1 MIKRVILGAIFG
13 VLFLACC
20 VAQLTGMTDGQPTL
34 IQLLVQLLSIALA
47 AFAISCFL
55 PRKNKA
61 EKSKRSYAR
70 LTKRNIL
77 TAILVIIFAAVTV
90 VFGMVYLQN
99 RRYYLI
105 SVLIIF
111 EVMLA
116 FFAMF
121 EGRKPEARELVTVSV
136 LCALAV
142 AGRAAFYMLPQF
154 KATLAVVIIA
164 GVCFGGE
171 TGFLVGAAAAFV
183 SNFFFGQGAWTP
195 WQMFASGLVGL
206 ISGLVFANGK
216 IPATRVVLSVFGAVM
231 AVVVH
236 GIILNASSVF
246 LWQPEPT
253 FEMLIASCISGIP
266 FDLIYGASTA
276 MFLWFIS
283 EPMIEKLERLKTKY
297 EILSRR

>member
-1 MIKRVILGAIFG
+1 MTKRIILGAVFAL
-13 VLFLACC
+13 LFLACC
-20 VAQLTGMTDGQPTL
+20 IAQLTGMTDGQS
-34 IQLLVQLLSIALA
+34 IYVQLFVQLLSIALA
-47 AFAISCFL
+47 AFALTCFL
-55 PRKNKA
+55 SR
-61 EKSKRSYAR
+61 KSKEPNRR
-70 LTKRNIL
+70 TVGLTKRNIL
-77 TAILVIIFAAVTV
+77 TAILVIALAAVTV
-90 VFGMVYLQN
+90 VFGMVFLQS

-105 SVLIIF
+105 SFLIIV
-111 EVMLA
+111 EVIVA
-116 FFAMF
+116 FFSML

-154 KATLAVVIIA
+154 KATLAIVIIA

-171 TGFLVGAAAAFV
+171 TGFLVGAVSAFV

-195 WQMFASGLVGL
+195 WQMFASGVVGL
-206 ISGLVFANGK
+206 VSGLIFANDK
-216 IPATRVVLSVFGAVM
+216 IPATRAALSVFGAVM

-236 GIILNASSVF
+236 GIILNASSLF
-246 LWQPEPT
+246 LWQPDPT
-253 FEMLIASCISGIP
+253 LEMLIASCISGIP

>member
-1 MIKRVILGAIFG
+1 MIKRIITGCIFVILFIM
-13 VLFLACC
+13 CC
-20 VAQLTGMTDGQPTL
+20 IAQLTGMTDGQSTS
-34 IQLLVQLLSIALA
+34 VQLAVQLASIVLA
-47 AFAISCFL
+47 AFALTCFL
-55 PRKNKA
+55 PRKKQEA
-61 EKSKRSYAR
+61 KLMQRCAR
-70 LTKRNIL
+70 LTKRNII
-77 TAILVIIFAAVTV
+77 TAIFVIILATVTI
-90 VFGMVYLQN
+90 VFGMVFLQN

-105 SVLIIF
+105 SILIIL
-111 EVMLA
+111 EVITA
-116 FFAMF
+116 FFAML

-171 TGFLVGAAAAFV
+171 TGFLVGAVSAFV

-216 IPATRVVLSVFGAVM
+216 VPATRAVLSVFGAFM

-253 FEMLIASCISGIP
+253 AEMLMASCISGIP

-283 EPMIEKLERLKTKY
+283 EPMLEKLERLKTKY
-297 EILSRR
+297 GILNRR

>member
-1 MIKRVILGAIFG
+1 M
-13 VLFLACC
+13 LFLACC
-20 VAQLTGMTDGQPTL
+20 IAQLTGMTDEQS
-34 IQLLVQLLSIALA
+34 IYVQLLVQLLSIALA
-47 AFAISCFL
+47 AFALSCFL
-55 PRKNKA
+55 PRKNK
-61 EKSKRSYAR
+61 EPKRRTAR
-70 LTKRNIL
+70 LTKRKVL
-77 TAILVIIFAAVTV
+77 TAILVIVLAAVTV
-90 VFGMVYLQN
+90 VFGMVFLQS

-105 SVLIIF
+105 SFLIIL
-111 EVMLA
+111 EVIAA
-116 FFAMF
+116 FFATL
-121 EGRKPEARELVTVSV
+121 EGRKPEAREMVTISV

-154 KATLAVVIIA
+154 KATLAIVIIA

-171 TGFLVGAAAAFV
+171 TGFLVGAVSAFV

-195 WQMFASGLVGL
+195 WQMFASGVVGL

-216 IPATRVVLSVFGAVM
+216 VSATRAYLSVFGAFM

-246 LWQPEPT
+246 LWQPDPT
-253 FEMLIASCISGIP
+253 AEMLIASCISGIP

-297 EILSRR
+297 GVLMR

>member
-1 MIKRVILGAIFG
+1 MTKRIILGVFFA

-20 VAQLTGMTDGQPTL
+20 VAQLTGMTDGQPTSV
-34 IQLLVQLLSIALA
+34 QLLVQLLSIALA
-47 AFAISCFL
+47 AFALSCFL
-55 PRKNKA
+55 PRKNK
-61 EKSKRSYAR
+61 EPRRKTAR

-77 TAILVIIFAAVTV
+77 TAILVIVLAAATV
-90 VFGMVYLQN
+90 IFGMVFLQS

-105 SVLIIF
+105 SFLIIL
-111 EVMLA
+111 EVIAA
-116 FFAMF
+116 FFAML
-121 EGRKPEARELVTVSV
+121 EGRKPETRELVTISV

-154 KATLAVVIIA
+154 KATLAIVIIA

-171 TGFLVGAAAAFV
+171 TGFLVGAVSAFV

-195 WQMFASGLVGL
+195 WQMFASGVVGL

-216 IPATRVVLSVFGAVM
+216 VPASRAPISVFGAFM

-236 GIILNASSVF
+236 GIILNASSVY
-246 LWQPEPT
+246 LWQPDPT
-253 FEMLIASCISGIP
+253 AEMLIASCISGIP

-297 EILSRR
+297 GVLMR

>member
-1 MIKRVILGAIFG
+1 MIKRIGLGIFFA
-13 VLFLACC
+13 VLFLVCC
-20 VAQLTGMTDGQPTL
+20 IAQLTGMTESQPTP
-34 IQLLVQLLSIALA
+34 VQLAVQLASIALVA
-47 AFAISCFL
+47 AALSCFL
-55 PRKNKA
+55 PRR
-61 EKSKRSYAR
+61 KSGSGVEQRRVR
-70 LTKRNIL
+70 LTKRSIWVML
-77 TAILVIIFAAVTV
+77 LLFAAAVVTII
-90 VFGMVYLQN
+90 FGMVFLQN

-105 SVLIIF
+105 SIMIIL
-111 EVMLA
+111 EVIAA

-154 KATLAVVIIA
+154 KATLAIVIIA

-171 TGFLVGAAAAFV
+171 TGFLVGAVSAFV

-216 IPATRVVLSVFGAVM
+216 VPASRAVLSVFGGVM

-253 FEMLIASCISGIP
+253 AEMLIASCVSGIP

-276 MFLWFIS
+276 MFLWFIAT
-283 EPMIEKLERLKTKY
+283 PMLEKLERLKTKY
-297 EILSRR
+297 GVLNRR

>member
-1 MIKRVILGAIFG
+1 MTKRIILGAVFA

-20 VAQLTGMTDGQPTL
+20 IAQLTGMTDGQPTSV
-34 IQLLVQLLSIALA
+34 QLLVQLLSIAFA
-47 AFAISCFL
+47 AFVLSCFL
-55 PRKNKA
+55 PRKNK
-61 EKSKRSYAR
+61 EPRRKTAR

-77 TAILVIIFAAVTV
+77 TAILVIVLAAVTV
-90 VFGMVYLQN
+90 IFGMVFLQN

-105 SVLIIF
+105 SFLIIL
-111 EVMLA
+111 EVIAA
-116 FFAMF
+116 FFAML
-121 EGRKPEARELVTVSV
+121 EGRKPEARELVAISV

-171 TGFLVGAAAAFV
+171 TGFLVGAVSAFV

-195 WQMFASGLVGL
+195 WQMFASGVVGL
-206 ISGLVFANGK
+206 ISGLVFSNGK
-216 IPATRVVLSVFGAVM
+216 VPATRVVLSVFGAVM

-236 GIILNASSVF
+236 GIILNASSLL
-246 LWQPEPT
+246 LWQPDPT
-253 FEMLIASCISGIP
+253 FEMLVASCISGIP

-297 EILSRR
+297 GVLMR